1 VQGWGEVHHEEQDL
15 RCRGVHNNG
24 NEIYNS
30 GGEIYNNSS
39 ASSSAPWLPR
49 LPGFLGAM

>member
-1 VQGWGEVHHEEQDL
+1 V
-15 RCRGVHNNG
+15 RCITRSRIYGAGGVHNNG